1 MSTDAS
7 SDSTHTDATDRVAQ
21 DDSYETPAVDPR
33 SLIAEERTL
42 AFRGLSETGNS
53 YPEEVKPTTSDNRL
67 SDDPATFKEV
77 ISRLPVASSGDL
89 YANNK
94 FVDEYG
100 GIDTAAIRNVDGLD
114 ISALEDATDMKVGRL
129 AGLTQA
135 GPLVEVSDH
144 QDIIDE
150 RRLALS
156 TLGAPVKFRWQ
167 IASNRYCIVQPADAY
182 LPIISALQ
190 KRDASEVFG
199 WAHYRDWG
207 GEFKM
212 SVLFPGL
219 KRMVIRKEDDDNVES
234 EAIDNSPLT
243 GVGAGDDDSND
254 VDDESD
260 EGVTIYG
267 GVQTGYDF
275 RGSQAVWAKPMLYVP
290 ASDVAIFGVGER
302 RSRRHVGS
310 ATDAAHERQN
320 DRTPIS
326 EWWGEI
332 YDDIEAQATVIDNE
346 IALGRTLSLN
356 FEDVPYSTTDFYQY
370 LGIPEKYAEE
380 AAERAQRFASPPSAP
395 TLWNLQL
402 SLQVALDALYK
413 GSHASE
419 TYQEYNEVG
428 QQIFREPAYSI
439 QLALM
444 EHDRQAKETGV
455 ETQLPEDQQSLS
467 DSIDDLVDI
476 PGLDADTEADL
487 SDVEAQRIQDN
498 VSGTLQQALDNVGA

>member
-1 MSTDAS
+1 MTTNS
-7 SDSTHTDATDRVAQ
+7 SSGTAEGDATDRAASN
-21 DDSYETPAVDPR
+21 DDYATPAVDPR
-33 SLIAEERTL
+33 SLIDEERTL
-42 AFRGLSETGNS
+42 TFRGLSETGNS
-53 YPEEVKPTTSDNRL
+53 YPEEIKPTASDSRL

-77 ISRLPVASSGDL
+77 INRLPIASSGDL
-89 YANNK
+89 YADNK

-114 ISALEDATDMKVGRL
+114 VNALEKATDMKLGRL

-135 GPLVEVSDH
+135 DPLIEIDDH

-167 IASNRYCIVQPADAY
+167 IASDRYCIVQPADAY
-182 LPIISALQ
+182 LPIIRTLQ
-190 KRDASEVFG
+190 KREASEMFG

-207 GEFKM
+207 GEFRM
-212 SVLFPGL
+212 SILFPDL
-219 KRMVIRKEDDDNVES
+219 RRTVIRKENDDDVDPDAAGS
-234 EAIDNSPLT
+234 DALT
-243 GVGAGDDDSND
+243 EIEPDDD
-254 VDDESD
+254 D
-260 EGVTIYG
+260 EGVTVYG

-290 ASDVAIFGVGER
+290 ASDVAVFGVGER

-320 DRTPIS
+320 NRTPIS

-332 YDDIEAQATVIDNE
+332 YDDIEAQATVVDNE

-356 FEDVPYSTTDFYQY
+356 FNDVPYSMIDFYRY
-370 LGIPEKYAEE
+370 LGISKKYAEE
-380 AAERAQRFASPPSAP
+380 AAERAQRFASPPSTP

-402 SLQVALDALYK
+402 SLQVALDALYE

-419 TYQEYNEVG
+419 TYQEQNEVG
-428 QQIFREPAYSI
+428 QQIFREPAYSL
-439 QLALM
+439 QMALL
-444 EHDRQAKETGV
+444 EHDRQAKGTGV
-455 ETQLPEDQQSLS
+455 DTQLPEDQQSLS

-476 PGLDADTEADL
+476 PGLNADTEADL
-487 SDVEAQRIQDN
+487 SDVEAQRIQDD
-498 VSGTLQQALDNVGA
+498 VSGTLQQALDNIGA

>member
-1 MSTDAS
+1 MATNSSSSPRTDVTDQAAS
-7 SDSTHTDATDRVAQ
+7 
-21 DDSYETPAVDPR
+21 DDGYDTPAVDPR

-42 AFRGLSETGNS
+42 AFRGLSEIGDS
-53 YPEEVKPTTSDNRL
+53 YPEEVETTTSNDRL

-77 ISRLPVASSGDL
+77 ISQLPVASSGDL
-89 YANNK
+89 YADNK

-100 GIDTAAIRNVDGLD
+100 GIDTAAIRGVDGLD
-114 ISALEDATDMKVGRL
+114 VDALEDMTDLKMGRL
-129 AGLTQA
+129 VGVTQA
-135 GPLVEVSDH
+135 DPLIEVNDH

-182 LPIISALQ
+182 LPIISALN
-190 KRDASEVFG
+190 KRGARDVFG

-212 SVLFPGL
+212 SVLFPDL
-219 KRMVIRKEDDDNVES
+219 QRTVVPKTNDDDLDPDE
-234 EAIDNSPLT
+234 IDDNALT
-243 GVGAGDDDSND
+243 TVDTDDDGD
-254 VDDESD
+254 GDD

-320 DRTPIS
+320 NRTPIN

-332 YDDIEAQATVIDNE
+332 YDDIENRATVVDYE
-346 IALGRTLSLN
+346 IALGRTLSVN
-356 FEDVPYSTTDFYQY
+356 FEDVPYSATDFYQY

-380 AAERAQRFASPPSAP
+380 AAERAQRFANPPSAP

-402 SLQVALDALYK
+402 SLQVALDALYE
-413 GSHASE
+413 GSHASG

-428 QQIFREPAYSI
+428 QQIFREPAYSL
-439 QLALM
+439 QMALM

-455 ETQLPEDQQSLS
+455 DTQLPESQQSLS

-476 PGLDADTEADL
+476 PGLNADTETDL
-487 SDVEAQRIQDN
+487 SDVEAQRIQED
-498 VSGTLQQALDNVGA
+498 VSGSLQQALGNIGT